1 MEAFL
6 LLGSNKLKTGCEDSF
21 KDNQNVSRAFDSSS
35 NRLKPYHSLGCQGLR
50 RNAFMGFQPA
60 AFSLATM
67 TAKTAT
73 KVRLYFTGYFLCN
86 NQNITSLW
94 HYLSFTRNLNHHI
107 L

>member
-1 MEAFL
+1 MEGFL
-6 LLGSNKLKTGCEDSF
+6 LLGSNKLKAGCEDSF

-67 TAKTAT
+67 TAKTAI
-73 KVRLYFTGYFLCN
+73 KVRWYFTGYFLCN
-86 NQNITSLW
+86 NQNYSLN
-94 HYLSFTRNLNHHI
+94 YMTMYYISMTLFI
-107 L
+107 FY